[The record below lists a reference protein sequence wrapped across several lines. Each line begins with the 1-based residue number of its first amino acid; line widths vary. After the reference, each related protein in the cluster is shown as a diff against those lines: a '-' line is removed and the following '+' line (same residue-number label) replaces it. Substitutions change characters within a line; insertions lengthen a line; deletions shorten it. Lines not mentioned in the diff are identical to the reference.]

1 MSLNAEFPAQVH
13 VKVDNT
19 WLTKYQGVD
28 KAYQDVRDLDSTNR
42 GRQMRPR
49 GILIGRT
56 YNDTTATASVVK
68 GVLWDETHVHA
79 DTYTLAN
86 GVVHPMAFKFIYAS
100 GTTGRDIKIFG

>member
-1 MSLNAEFPAQVH
+1 MSLNAEFPAEVH

-28 KAYQDVRDLDSTNR
+28 KAYQDCRDLDSTNK
-42 GRQMRPR
+42 GRRMRPR

-68 GVLWDETHVHA
+68 GVLWGETHQQA

-86 GVVHPMAFKFIYAS
+86 GVVHPMAFLFIYAS
-100 GTTGRDIKIFG
+100 STTGRDIKIFG